1 MIDNKRTVER
11 YMEAFGVGDHA
22 EVLACLADDVEW
34 EVPGTFQLSGK
45 EAFDREMANP
55 AFTGTP
61 HITVTR
67 VISDGDI
74 VIAEGS
80 VRTQTAKGEELE
92 LRFCDVFEL
101 RDGRIRKLTSYLMPV
116 H

>member
-80 VRTQTAKGEELE
+80 VRTQTACAASTGPAPS
-92 LRFCDVFEL
+92 R
-101 RDGRIRKLTSYLMPV
+101 
-116 H
+116 